1 MGWGQEG
8 RGNGGGG
15 GVTQANSSS
24 RNPTGPFG
32 FIFISRAIPGR
43 PRSTGF
49 PLTSTRFLLTNQKY
63 TFPIDQSEAIWQDLI
78 VPCLSGPREQLVHTQ
93 LSIALHD
100 LIGDI
105 TQFTTLSCLHR
116 FSLPLEKEESVA

>member
-8 RGNGGGG
+8 RGNGGGGGG

-49 PLTSTRFLLTNQKY
+49 PLTNQKY
-63 TFPIDQSEAIWQDLI
+63 TFPIDQSE
-78 VPCLSGPREQLVHTQ
+78 VHV
-93 LSIALHD
+93 SH
-100 LIGDI
+100 
-105 TQFTTLSCLHR
+105 
-116 FSLPLEKEESVA
+116 